1 LEVSDCSA
9 AQVIFNI
16 NDNSVT
22 QALGIRLKKLSLTRL
37 RKLEHVWDKDPEG
50 IISLQV
56 LQDMCVESCHW
67 LESLFPTSVA
77 KDLTRL
83 EVLSVKDCRGLVQIF
98 SKDEKAGEG
107 AKPEFVFGRLTSLR
121 IESLP
126 VLRYLYPGLHT
137 LEWPVLE
144 ELHAFDCDLV
154 ILKCQE
160 DHPVD
165 QVLIQIEKVL
175 LITLSARPFKS
186 TLIYLY
192 LHVAS
197 NQIDEPKLQITYLR
211 YPNPQLEETVIRYWK
226 RQGYMGSRFDTLKCF
241 QELDSALLYRF
252 LDMLLPRIEKLAFS
266 RCLFKKMFSAERPN
280 ADYTRILLHLKGLEL
295 CNMFHLKSIGLEHP
309 WLQPFPEN
317 LQTLQVKNCYSLR
330 NLVPCTISISNLTY
344 LEVSDCSNLKSLFSS
359 STVKGLARV
368 ERMKIKKCESL
379 EEIVSRE
386 GGESQ
391 EYKQIIFEKLQFLY
405 LKELDKLRCFYPG
418 NFALSFPSLEQVFVI
433 DCSLMKTFSPF
444 NKIEHSTK
452 WFYAKHETPQQESDL
467 NSAAFR
473 MFKKKFSKS
482 ARSVSDLDLE
492 DSPLL
497 QEIWRD
503 SEAIPQSCFSNLAS
517 LTVDG
522 CQFLSDVVLP
532 FNLLPL
538 FTKLVKLQVG
548 NCDSVKTIFDVK
560 GITQA
565 TEAALFPLSFRLKEL
580 ILEELPNLENVWN
593 EDPHGILCMQLL
605 QQVSVHNC
613 KCLTS
618 VFPASVAKDIVQ
630 LEKLVV
636 KHCEELIAIVAED
649 NAADR
654 KGTNLEFMIPCV
666 TSLTLWDLPKFKYN
680 SIRWIHDATTT
691 F

>member
-50 IISLQV
+50 IISLQM
-56 LQDMCVESCHW
+56 LQDMRVQSCHW

-77 KDLTRL
+77 KDLTTL
-83 EVLSVKDCRGLVQIF
+83 EVLSVTDCIGLVQIF
-98 SKDEKAGEG
+98 SKDEKAAEGE
-107 AKPEFVFGRLTSLR
+107 KKEFVFGCLTSLR
-121 IESLP
+121 IERLP
-126 VLRYLYPGLHT
+126 GLKYFYPGLHT

-144 ELHAFDCDLV
+144 ELEAFNCDLV

-160 DHPVD
+160 DHPMD

-186 TLIYLY
+186 SLIHLY
-192 LHVAS
+192 LHVKVI
-197 NQIDEPKLQITYLR
+197 QIPSLKKLSFGIGNAKVTWD
-211 YPNPQLEETVIRYWK
+211 LESGHL
-226 RQGYMGSRFDTLKCF
+226 QFDNLKCF
-241 QELDSALLYRF
+241 QELDSAHLYRF
-252 LDMLLPRIEKLAFS
+252 LDMLPRIEKLAFS
-266 RCLFKKMFSAERPN
+266 WCWSEELFSSERPN

-295 CNMFHLKSIGLEHP
+295 HYMYSLKSIGLEHS

-317 LQTLQVKNCYSLR
+317 LQTLKIKNCYRLR
-330 NLVPCTISISNLTY
+330 KLVPCTISFSNLTY
-344 LEVSDCSNLKSLFSS
+344 LEVSECRSLKSLFSS

-391 EYKQIIFEKLQFLY
+391 EYKEIIFEKLQVLY

-433 DCSLMKTFSPF
+433 DCSFMKTFSPF

-473 MFKKKFSKS
+473 MFKKKFLES
-482 ARSVSDLDLE
+482 ARSVSHLDLQ

-497 QEIWRD
+497 QEIWRG
-503 SEAIPQSCFSNLAS
+503 SQAIPQSCFSNLAS

-522 CQFLSDVVLP
+522 CQFLSDAVLP
-532 FNLLPL
+532 FYLLPL

-560 GITQA
+560 RITQA

-605 QQVSVHNC
+605 QQVSVDNC

-618 VFPASVAKDIVQ
+618 LFPASVAKDIVQ

-654 KGTNLEFMIPCV
+654 KGTNLELMIPCV

-680 SIRWIHDATTT
+680 SIHWIHDATTT
-691 F
+691 FQVFPLF